1 MKELEGRKFTALTV
15 APGAQVYCQRSL
27 EALLGPEPA
36 SAAVTLTFMDLKT
49 GPRLSQEALFLR
61 SQVMATVRHTG
72 LRVKAVLQTGGK
84 VQRAGGAILG
94 LPVPPRERVLAR
106 QGPLRG
112 RSGTCF

>member
-1 MKELEGRKFTALTV
+1 MRELEGREFTTLTV
-15 APGAQVYCQRSL
+15 APGAPAYCQQSR

-36 SAAVTLTFMDLKT
+36 SAAVMLTFTDLKT
-49 GPRLSQEALFLR
+49 GPRLLQEAPFLL

-72 LRVKAVLQTGGK
+72 TRVGAVLRTGGK

-94 LPVPPRERVLAR
+94 LPVPPRERV
-106 QGPLRG
+106 GPLRG